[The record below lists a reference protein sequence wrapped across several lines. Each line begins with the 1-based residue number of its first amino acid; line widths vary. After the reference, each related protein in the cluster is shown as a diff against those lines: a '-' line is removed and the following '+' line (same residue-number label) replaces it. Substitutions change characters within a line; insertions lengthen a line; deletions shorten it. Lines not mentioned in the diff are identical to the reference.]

1 MSANIDVTKDL
12 SGQRPVPTLWRET
25 LASIVECIRKGDFE
39 LAAGIPGV
47 PKLTAG
53 AASRIEHSVTSYGAT
68 LVSLPEAAW
77 ETSVCQWMRS
87 YWELLVDLYTEEEG
101 SSDLVLTARV
111 RESGLT
117 YSFEVISVHV
127 P

>member
-1 MSANIDVTKDL
+1 MSASIDVIKDL

-25 LASIVECIRKGDFE
+25 LASIVECLTKGDFE
-39 LAAGIPGV
+39 LATGIPGV
-47 PKLTAG
+47 LKLAAG
-53 AASRIEHSVTSYGAT
+53 IASRIEQGITSYGAT

-87 YWELLVDLYTEEEG
+87 YWEVLVDLYTEEEG
-101 SSDLVLTARV
+101 SSDLVLTVRV
-111 RESGLT
+111 RESGSS
-117 YSFEVISVHV
+117 YSFEVISVLV